1 LKEDAEKALSV
12 LIEQPEVDKSK
23 GITVIGHSEGTI
35 ITPRVAIDNPDK
47 VSNLVLMGAQA
58 ENIKEASYFQSVTL
72 PVLYAQNVLDHSHD
86 GLLSVNEATHN
97 PVFQSMFGG
106 NFTLF
111 LIQENITAFN
121 NLSTSPDN
129 KDVSVNGTTTIFNDL
144 MQDDNDDNSNV
155 TTKTNPLHPKYNIDK
170 DSYISISNELRPAV
184 ERDFE
189 EFIKEVNVTANSA
202 SSLPPPPIFHEKCID
217 LSGCPV

>member
-1 LKEDAEKALSV
+1 MKEDAEKALSV

-35 ITPRVAIDNPDK
+35 IAPRVAIDNPDK

-155 TTKTNPLHPKYNIDK
+155 TTKTNQKENY
-170 DSYISISNELRPAV
+170 ELAPG
-184 ERDFE
+184 
-189 EFIKEVNVTANSA
+189 N
-202 SSLPPPPIFHEKCID
+202 LPD
-217 LSGCPV
+217 LSPHQCRADGLGRAHLAQKWAHFSCGQLPRQ